1 MFLNPAQASKRLTKN
16 QQMAKDLLTK
26 LKENEKE
33 GINSPFK
40 NEVIVIDEVH
50 NLVNMINNKKPI
62 ATQFYNWIK
71 DSIDTKLVFLSGTPI
86 VNEPC
91 EIAILFNMIKGKQDI
106 YTYTIKEDRDVIQ
119 LENELKQ
126 VFYTND
132 STIEQFY
139 ITKKNG

>member
-1 MFLNPAQASKRLTKN
+1 MI
-16 QQMAKDLLTK
+16 TK
-26 LKENEKE
+26 LKTNEKN
-33 GINSPFK
+33 GIKSPFK
-40 NEVIVIDEVH
+40 NGDRVIDEVES
-50 NLVNMINNKKPI
+50 LVNMINNKKPI

-71 DSIDTKLVFLSGTPI
+71 DSVDTKLVFYQEHL

-106 YTYTIKEDRDVIQ
+106 YNYTIKQDKDVIQ

-139 ITKKNG
+139 ITKKMGRIVISFTK